1 MSYSDCEAACFAAD
15 ECAYFS
21 SGNGFVGSSLPP
33 ALSSALAVATAR
45 GASDA
50 AAALQR
56 LGDGRGFDAVSRG
69 GEARV

>member
-33 ALSSALAVATAR
+33 ALSSALAVASADCLLRCTVGLAR
-45 GASDA
+45 RMYST
-50 AAALQR
+50 LQ
-56 LGDGRGFDAVSRG
+56 L
-69 GEARV
+69 